1 MSEIIRNTRLAARHL
16 ATAHRHSHALRDAI
30 RYGDKRAIEKLT
42 RLRDLAYARHAI
54 ARGRTSSFPWEH

>member
-16 ATAHRHSHALRDAI
+16 ATAQRHAHALRDAI
-30 RYGDKRAIEKLT
+30 RCGDKRAIEKLT

-54 ARGRTSSFPWEH
+54 ARGRTSSFPWEQ